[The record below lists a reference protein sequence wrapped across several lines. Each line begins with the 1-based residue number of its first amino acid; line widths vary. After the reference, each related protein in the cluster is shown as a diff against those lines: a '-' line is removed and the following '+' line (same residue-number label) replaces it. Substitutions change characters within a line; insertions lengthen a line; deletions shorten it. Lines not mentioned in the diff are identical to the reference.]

1 MKDIKYNIHEYTKLL
16 NCYNI
21 TINTGISCICSPVTH
36 LLAAVGEK
44 DNLTGEETPQDV
56 ESI

>member
-1 MKDIKYNIHEYTKLL
+1 MKVINNNIHEYTKLL

-21 TINTGISCICSPVTH
+21 TISTGISCICSPVTH
-36 LLAAVGEK
+36 SIAAVGEK
-44 DNLTGEETPQDV
+44 DNLTGEEMPEDV